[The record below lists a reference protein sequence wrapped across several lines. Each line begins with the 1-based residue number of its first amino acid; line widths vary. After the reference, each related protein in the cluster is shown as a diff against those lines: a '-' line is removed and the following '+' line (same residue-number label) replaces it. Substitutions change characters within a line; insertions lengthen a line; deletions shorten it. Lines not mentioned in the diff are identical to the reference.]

1 MRYPIAP
8 RTRNSHEFSGRRQN
22 FEGGEPA
29 IGKTLGG
36 VFLTGW
42 EEFVVFFGGRLGGRP
57 MIWGYSARRRML
69 SEWLLNSGAYMHSI
83 EAYPMGY
90 SPANCT
96 LTGYSKT

>member
-8 RTRNSHEFSGRRQN
+8 RTRNCHKFSGRRQN

-29 IGKTLGG
+29 IGKTLDG

-42 EEFVVFFGGRLGGRP
+42 EEFDGFLGAIGGCPR
-57 MIWGYSARRRML
+57 IWVYSARRRML